1 MSAHSRGACLKK
13 PHIKAFPQVKSA
25 EVREPQAYRG
35 LRQFPCGLSDLHLT
49 GTKILHRTGLAGTQT
64 GYKADRCRC
73 PQCTA
78 WNTGRG
84 RKERGGMSRPA
95 PVQRAASAA
104 ARSAAPRPSARNT
117 IAPAARTPQPA
128 PPAVVRATAPA
139 PAPAAPRPS
148 QRPGP
153 RSTPASIMAQQQRAQ
168 TGVIWERGASPYR
181 RPATSAPTAAPAQ
194 AAPPPPETPVRS
206 PWAKLKPGRLRDTL
220 EAATG
225 PL

>member
-35 LRQFPCGLSDLHLT
+35 LRQFPCGLAERHLT

-64 GYKADRCRC
+64 GDKADRCRC

-78 WNTGRG
+78 WNTARG
-84 RKERGGMSRPA
+84 RKER
-95 PVQRAASAA
+95 AA
-104 ARSAAPRPSARNT
+104 ARPPAPRLAPRQAPARNT
-117 IAPAARTPQPA
+117 IAPAASKP
-128 PPAVVRATAPA
+128 
-139 PAPAAPRPS
+139 PAAPREPIRATTPTTRPAPPRPS
-148 QRPGP
+148 QSPG
-153 RSTPASIMAQQQRAQ
+153 RGSTPASIMAQQQRAQ
-168 TGVIWERGASPYR
+168 TGVIWERGAGPYR

-194 AAPPPPETPVRS
+194 AAPPPRETPIRS
-206 PWAKLKPGRLRDTL
+206 PWARLNPGRLRDTL